1 MMSQAI
7 NEEQKERSLHAL
19 NPMVLLALIVF
30 LCFLASYIV
39 PAGEYARI
47 LDPVIDKEI
56 VDPAS
61 FSYVQQKPIS
71 FFFLLQSLHLTDNIG
86 QSSSNG
92 ACCFHNGKGASNN
105 EKEGDD
111 FRCILQ
117 P

>member
-71 FFFLLQSLHLTDNIG
+71 FFFLLQFHYWRHLCHYGSNRRHWSWIG
-86 QSSSNG
+86 QY
-92 ACCFHNGKGASNN
+92 C
-105 EKEGDD
+105 
-111 FRCILQ
+111 

>member
-61 FSYVQQKPIS
+61 FLMCSKSP
-71 FFFLLQSLHLTDNIG
+71 FLFLSPSIPDLRAAKCSGNHLLPFHYWRHLCHYGSNRRHWSWIG
-86 QSSSNG
+86 QY
-92 ACCFHNGKGASNN
+92 C
-105 EKEGDD
+105 
-111 FRCILQ
+111 

>member
-71 FFFLLQSLHLTDNIG
+71 FFFIIQSLTL
-86 QSSSNG
+86 
-92 ACCFHNGKGASNN
+92 K
-105 EKEGDD
+105 
-111 FRCILQ
+111 LQ
-117 P
+117 TKAKIIYIIIIIKSTYAI

>member
-71 FFFLLQSLHLTDNIG
+71 FFFLLQSLTLGLQNAAEIFHYWRHLCHYGSNRRHWSWIG
-86 QSSSNG
+86 QY
-92 ACCFHNGKGASNN
+92 C
-105 EKEGDD
+105 
-111 FRCILQ
+111 

>member
-39 PAGEYARI
+39 PAGNM
-47 LDPVIDKEI
+47 PG
-56 VDPAS
+56 
-61 FSYVQQKPIS
+61 
-71 FFFLLQSLHLTDNIG
+71 SLI
-86 QSSSNG
+86 
-92 ACCFHNGKGASNN
+92 
-105 EKEGDD
+105 
-111 FRCILQ
+111 